1 MIRIILNYMI
11 SIVTNLKW
19 ACNYLLHQ
27 SFFQCPYEIILP
39 EYADDFNVAC
49 YKDIAN
55 LEESAECAVCLCKID
70 GDDEVRELRCDH
82 LFHRVCLDRWLGYGH
97 MTCPVCRNNLK
108 LPPVAAEL
116 HQELIVIN
124 CWATRCN
131 DRDTWWLR

>member
-1 MIRIILNYMI
+1 MIA
-11 SIVTNLKW
+11 IVSNLKW
-19 ACNYLLHQ
+19 AWDYLLRQ
-27 SFFQCPYEIILP
+27 SFFQYPYGIVLP
-39 EYADDFNVAC
+39 EYVDDFNVAC
-49 YKDIAN
+49 YKDIADD
-55 LEESAECAVCLCKID
+55 LGEDAECAVCLCKIA
-70 GDDEVRELRCDH
+70 GDDEVRELRCGH
-82 LFHRVCLDRWLGYGH
+82 IFHRVCLDRWLGYGH